1 MNDNHSQGLK
11 KRTPINSSSHHDI
24 VNNIR
29 NLLEKGEGTYRENCK
44 SIDGVEENQEE
55 LFWNLCNLI
64 GTPLSQSTQGEK
76 ILSIKNAGLSADDP
90 KVRGPNTNQ
99 KLSFHSDRCDV
110 IAFLCLQ
117 PARSGGENQIVQSE
131 EVEQVIRK
139 ERIDLHTILSQKFP
153 YKTHTIDGANPLPY
167 CEQPIFS
174 NRDGFF
180 ACSYL
185 RVLID
190 RADQDPN
197 CPDLNDSQKEALDFL
212 DSVCERKELQSC
224 FTLQK
229 GDMLFL
235 NNWTTLHRR
244 TAFDDHDDSDKKR
257 HLLRIWLSMPNS
269 RPIDESFRKNFGAVE
284 AGAIRGG
291 ITPSIQ

>member
-1 MNDNHSQGLK
+1 MEKVRDNF
-11 KRTPINSSSHHDI
+11 
-24 VNNIR
+24 
-29 NLLEKGEGTYRENCK
+29 K
-44 SIDGVEENQEE
+44 SIASSLEEKKGYVRMKFQFKSEDLTNIGSDF
-55 LFWNLCNLI
+55 LDLTKKM

-76 ILSIKNAGLSADDP
+76 ILSIKNAGLSTDDP
-90 KVRGPNTNQ
+90 KVRGPNTNK

-117 PARSGGENQIVQSE
+117 PAKTGGENQIVQSE

-190 RADQDPN
+190 RADQDPL
-197 CPDLNDSQKEALDFL
+197 CPDLNDIQKEALDFL

-244 TAFDDHDDSDKKR
+244 TAFQDHDVPSQKR

-269 RPIDESFRKNFGAVE
+269 RPIDESFRANFGSVE
-284 AGAIRGG
+284 AGTLRGG
-291 ITPSIQ
+291 INAEV

>member
-1 MNDNHSQGLK
+1 MNDYYSLGLK
-11 KRTPINSSSHHDI
+11 KLTAINSSSHYDI
-24 VNNIR
+24 VDNIR
-29 NLLEKGEGTYRENCK
+29 NFLEKGEGTYRENCK
-44 SIDGVEENQEE
+44 SIERVEENQEE

-64 GTPLSQSTQGEK
+64 GTPLSQSIKGEK
-76 ILSIKNAGLSADDP
+76 ILSIKNAGLSTDDP
-90 KVRGPNTNQ
+90 KVRGPNTNK

-117 PARSGGENQIVQSE
+117 PAKSGGENQIVQSE

-139 ERIDLHTILSQKFP
+139 ERVDLHTILSQKFP

-190 RADQDPN
+190 RADQDPQ
-197 CPDLNDSQKEALDFL
+197 CPDLNDIQKEALDFL

-244 TAFDDHDDSDKKR
+244 TAFQDHDIPSQKR

-269 RPIDESFRKNFGAVE
+269 RPIDESFRANYGSVE
-284 AGAIRGG
+284 AGTLRGG
-291 ITPSIQ
+291 INAGV

>member
-1 MNDNHSQGLK
+1 M
-11 KRTPINSSSHHDI
+11 
-24 VNNIR
+24 
-29 NLLEKGEGTYRENCK
+29 
-44 SIDGVEENQEE
+44 
-55 LFWNLCNLI
+55 
-64 GTPLSQSTQGEK
+64 GTPLSQNTEGDLV
-76 ILSIKNAGLSADDP
+76 LSIKNAGLSTDDP
-90 KVRGPNTNQ
+90 KVRGPNTNK

-117 PARSGGENQIVQSE
+117 PAKSGGENQIVQSE
-131 EVEQVIRK
+131 EVEQIIRK
-139 ERIDLHTILSQKFP
+139 ERIDLYTILSQKFP

-174 NRDGFF
+174 SRDGFF

-190 RADQDPN
+190 RADQDPQ
-197 CPDLNDSQKEALDFL
+197 CPDLNDIQKEALDFL

-244 TAFDDHDDSDKKR
+244 TAFQDHDIPSQKR
-257 HLLRIWLSMPNS
+257 HLLRVWLSMPNS
-269 RPIDESFRKNFGAVE
+269 RPIDESFRANFGSVE
-284 AGAIRGG
+284 AGTLRGG
-291 ITPSIQ
+291 IHAAV

>member
-1 MNDNHSQGLK
+1 MDQIRKYLMIK
-11 KRTPINSSSHHDI
+11 VSHFIDSKLESKE
-24 VNNIR
+24 IR
-29 NLLEKGEGTYRENCK
+29 NHLEKDSGTLFLDK
-44 SIDGVEENQEE
+44 LPIDLPIEEIKNSF
-55 LFWNLCNLI
+55 LNFCHLL
-64 GTPLSQSTQGEK
+64 GTPLSQSTQGDK
-76 ILSIKNAGLSADDP
+76 VLSIKNAELSKDDA
-90 KVRGPNTNQ
+90 KVRGPNTNK

-117 PARSGGENQIVQSE
+117 PAKFGGENQIVQSE
-131 EVEQVIRK
+131 EVEQIIRK
-139 ERIDLHTILSQKFP
+139 ERVDLHTILSQKFP
-153 YKTHTIDGANPLPY
+153 YKTHTIDGANPRPY

-190 RADQDPN
+190 RADQDPQ
-197 CPDLNDSQKEALDFL
+197 CPDLNDIQKEALDFL

-244 TAFDDHDDSDKKR
+244 TAFQDHDIPSQKR
-257 HLLRIWLSMPNS
+257 HLLRVWLSMPNS
-269 RPIDESFRKNFGAVE
+269 RPIDESFRANFGSVE
-284 AGAIRGG
+284 AGTLRGG
-291 ITPSIQ
+291 IHAAV

>member
-1 MNDNHSQGLK
+1 MMK
-11 KRTPINSSSHHDI
+11 VSHFIDSELESKE
-24 VNNIR
+24 IR
-29 NLLEKGEGTYRENCK
+29 NHLEKDSGTLFLDK
-44 SIDGVEENQEE
+44 FPIDLPIEEIKNSFINFCH
-55 LFWNLCNLI
+55 LL

-76 ILSIKNAGLSADDP
+76 VLSIKNAGLSTDDA
-90 KVRGPNTNQ
+90 KVRGPNTNK

-117 PARSGGENQIVQSE
+117 PAKSGGENQIVQSE
-131 EVEQVIRK
+131 EVEQVIRN
-139 ERIDLHTILSQKFP
+139 ERVDLHTILSQKFP

-190 RADQDPN
+190 RADQDPL
-197 CPDLNDSQKEALDFL
+197 CPDLNDIQKEALDFL

-229 GDMLFL
+229 GDILFL

-244 TAFDDHDDSDKKR
+244 TAFQDHDIPSQKR

-269 RPIDESFRKNFGAVE
+269 RPIDESFRANYGSVE
-284 AGAIRGG
+284 AGTLRGG
-291 ITPSIQ
+291 INAEV